1 MINKIKT
8 HVNQL
13 AKDLVVLCRE
23 KGMKI
28 SFAESM
34 TGGLLVSQITRIE
47 NASKILEES
56 FVVYSNQAKMRIL
69 SCKEETIKKHSVYS
83 KEVVSEMIQ
92 GLNHFSQAHIKVSV
106 SGIAGPKTYGDFKV
120 GQVFI
125 GIEINN
131 ELFTFKQHF
140 NGDREEIQWKTTEF
154 IFEYILSQLEGRES
168 L

>member
-1 MINKIKT
+1 MINNLKI

-23 KGMKI
+23 NGLKI

-56 FVVYSNQAKMRIL
+56 FVVYSNEAKKRIL
-69 SCKEETIKKHSVYS
+69 SCKEETIQKYSVYS
-83 KEVVSEMIQ
+83 KEIVCEMLE
-92 GLNHFSQAHIKVSV
+92 GLKSLSQAHIKVAV
-106 SGIAGPKTYGDFKV
+106 SGIAGPKTYDKFQV

-125 GIEINN
+125 GIEIKN
-131 ELFTFKQHF
+131 ERFTFDKHYS
-140 NGDREEIQWKTTEF
+140 GDREDIQWKTAEF
-154 IFEYILSQLEGRES
+154 IFEFILNQIEGRVI